1 MPALFETVPDALVV
15 VDGGGRIVLANGHAE
30 RMFGYP
36 PGGLAALEIEA
47 LMPVGVRHR
56 HVQHRDGYMAAPRV
70 RPMGGTGQALIGQRL
85 NGEQFPVEIALSPL
99 PSPEGP
105 RFLASVRDISETQR
119 ARQALVRARYD
130 ATVARIGQRA
140 LEASDSGE
148 IIENLPRWLA
158 EALDVEAVAVVFL
171 QPDRGAG
178 GDAVEVRAAHGFDAA
193 LLASALGDNA
203 PGGGFGHAL
212 AQGRL
217 QVVDD
222 LADASPGGFSLPGL
236 LGGSTALVPLVD
248 RERPMGALVAL
259 SRQPRRFD
267 HDAVHLLNSVANML
281 AALMQRRQTEE
292 QLAHSQ
298 RLDAIGQLTGGIAH
312 DFNNLLTIISGSL
325 QLLEIEV
332 GERPE
337 TAGLIATALR
347 SVGRGA
353 ELTTKLLAFARRQ
366 RLSPAAVD
374 PVALLRDIEAMLR
387 RTLGES
393 IQLRVERPA
402 ALPAAHADATQLDT
416 ALVNLALNARDAMP
430 RGGEILLTAH
440 EHVVADAHGEEGLAP
455 GRYIV
460 FSVQDTGHGMA
471 PETLARAVEPFFTTK
486 EMGRGSGL
494 GLSMVYGFARQSGG
508 ALTIDSR
515 LGYGTRVD
523 LYLPISR
530 LAAGAPVPTTAPPRE
545 GRGEVVLVVEDE
557 PDVRAI
563 AEGFLKSLGFAPRAV
578 GNAADALAVLGSDAP
593 VALMF
598 SDVMLGEGLDGFALG
613 RAARE
618 LRPDLPV
625 LLTSG
630 YNEATA
636 GRGGDAGFELLRK
649 PYRRE
654 QLAEAVRRH
663 LRRDE

>member
-1 MPALFETVPDALVV
+1 
-15 VDGGGRIVLANGHAE
+15 
-30 RMFGYP
+30 
-36 PGGLAALEIEA
+36 
-47 LMPVGVRHR
+47 
-56 HVQHRDGYMAAPRV
+56 
-70 RPMGGTGQALIGQRL
+70 
-85 NGEQFPVEIALSPL
+85 
-99 PSPEGP
+99 
-105 RFLASVRDISETQR
+105 
-119 ARQALVRARYD
+119 
-130 ATVARIGQRA
+130 
-140 LEASDSGE
+140 
-148 IIENLPRWLA
+148 
-158 EALDVEAVAVVFL
+158 
-171 QPDRGAG
+171 
-178 GDAVEVRAAHGFDAA
+178 
-193 LLASALGDNA
+193 
-203 PGGGFGHAL
+203 
-212 AQGRL
+212 
-217 QVVDD
+217 
-222 LADASPGGFSLPGL
+222 
-236 LGGSTALVPLVD
+236 
-248 RERPMGALVAL
+248 
-259 SRQPRRFD
+259 
-267 HDAVHLLNSVANML
+267 ML

-325 QLLEIEV
+325 QLMEIEL

-393 IQLRVERPA
+393 IQLRVERPD

-440 EHVVADAHGEEGLAP
+440 EHTVVDAHGEEGLAP

-523 LYLPISR
+523 LTLPASR
-530 LAAGAPVPTTAPPRE
+530 HAAGAPVPATAPPRE

-578 GNAADALAVLGSDAP
+578 GNAADALSVLGSDAP

-598 SDVMLGEGLDGFALG
+598 SDVMLGEGLDGYALA

-618 LRPDLPV
+618 LRPELPV

-636 GRGGDAGFELLRK
+636 SRGQDMGFELLRK